1 MSSFGK
7 VNEQT
12 TVNVPAV
19 AIVTRTQDR
28 PLTLERTI
36 RDILGQSFSDWQ
48 WVLVSDAGNL
58 PAIEAVVARYARQL
72 EGRCILVRRER
83 SEGGGAASNSGV
95 TASRSRYLALHD
107 DDDTWHPQFLAQ
119 TTAFLDHA
127 GPALRG
133 VATGWDIVF
142 ERIVGDQILETR
154 RQKIPAPPLPITAA
168 ALRRR
173 NRFPPI
179 AFLYERAAAEA
190 IGHYRTSIPLLTDW
204 EFFVRFAE
212 RHGIGYLPQTLAYW
226 HRRSVPRG
234 KSAIYA
240 NYSYR
245 RNLDVLMQLKKEWGL
260 PRPVWRYLLWW
271 RY

>member
-1 MSSFGK
+1 M
-7 VNEQT
+7 NEQA
-12 TVNVPAV
+12 TVSEPTV

-36 RDILGQSFSDWQ
+36 RDILGQTFTDWQ

-58 PAIEAVVARYARQL
+58 PAIESVVARYASELQ
-72 EGRCILVRRER
+72 GRCILVRRER

-119 TTAFLDHA
+119 TTAFLDRA

-142 ERIVGDQILETR
+142 ERIAGDQILETGR
-154 RQKIPAPPLPITAA
+154 RRMPAPPLPITAA

-179 AFLYERAAAEA
+179 AFLYDRAASEA

-226 HRRSVPRG
+226 HRRKVPRG
-234 KSAIYA
+234 KSPIYA

-245 RNLDVLMQLKKEWGL
+245 KNLDILMQLKKEWGL